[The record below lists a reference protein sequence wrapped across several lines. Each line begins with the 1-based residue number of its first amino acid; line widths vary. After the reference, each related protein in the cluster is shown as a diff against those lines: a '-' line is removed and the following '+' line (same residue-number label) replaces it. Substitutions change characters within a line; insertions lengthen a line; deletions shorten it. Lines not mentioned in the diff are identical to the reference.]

1 MAHGEALKQA
11 IRIATDKRT
20 ELDSTCSYQTEGMRR
35 FMWHAPCHAT
45 FHGCVKRGATWH
57 VEYIYRKSP
66 SDQRQQL
73 RWVKLLL
80 NPDQSPYP
88 RLAKV
93 IKSDP
98 IFKLNKHCFVFDPS
112 RCLEAG
118 FSAKYLVNFMCVLRA
133 PWESSYAFKALKH
146 LRRNDVYTVLTVCFA
161 RTGFLK
167 NTFHDPFENRTH
179 GRIQRFVNG
188 DGREKCNK
196 SSYVFYRPED
206 GPEWDRPPDGAK
218 IHKGRYGNF
227 APFGNPASTQ
237 AIRKYFRRRYP
248 RA

>member
-20 ELDSTCSYQTEGMRR
+20 ELDSTCSYQTEGMRW

-118 FSAKYLVNFMCVLRA
+118 LSAKYLVNFMCVLRA
-133 PWESSYAFKALKH
+133 PWESSFAFQALKH
-146 LRRNDVYTVLTVCFA
+146 LRRNDVYTILTVCFA
-161 RTGFLK
+161 RAGFGRH
-167 NTFHDPFENRTH
+167 TFHDPFERRDHNKV
-179 GRIQRFVNG
+179 QRFVNG
-188 DGREKCNK
+188 GGNEKSRSSREVFGRGRDDFDWAQILE
-196 SSYVFYRPED
+196 
-206 GPEWDRPPDGAK
+206 GAVHRSK
-218 IHKGRYGNF
+218 YDTF
-227 APFGNPASTQ
+227 SPFRTPASTQ